1 MAYKLKKYRGVHTIK
16 DTKTGKSVDID
27 IEKYMTGGKKD
38 KEGLAKKTD
47 DNKDLTEKELEYIR
61 ESTGISFT
69 KEGAES
75 LFARPENIPVGT
87 QPELD
92 YGKYKDLGYFNMDYN
107 GGQII
112 VSPTKQNPS
121 NASLHKDNLT
131 YLQKLNPNV
140 NIIRNRSGNGYLPYE
155 QRMEYGGKKVPKYAV
170 GGCPEWDI
178 ECQERQKRLEGL
190 TSRGEYGYQ
199 DGSIGNAAVPSQPL
213 NIDYDYFNDP
223 EDVMTGGTRQKVAS
237 VQAEGLQQGLS
248 KGDDL
253 LSNRYY
259 DPKTKTYSD
268 NTYETTTDASNL
280 GPVALKADTSN
291 INPQVDKNFNIFNQY
306 AGVDIPT
313 AAYTLGQGIKS
324 GNAMDIVGSSLKLT
338 TGLGRNIVGGM
349 AQQNRYDQV
358 MKEYYQD
365 QKQDQYEYMAEG
377 GRKAKELIT
386 GEYVTG
392 VDENKEQGFNA
403 EVEDGEY
410 YKTNQGQ
417 VAEVVGKKHSQ
428 GGEKMNM
435 EDEDRVLS
443 DKLRLGGEL
452 SKQLSE
458 KYDLKL
464 KAKDTYST
472 VLDKYRKK
480 VKLNKL
486 VDREAELLEKIDE
499 QRDVKDATT
508 RDLNNKV
515 LAEKMEE
522 LKEEKAPLE
531 IQREQM
537 FDELFQMQE
546 NSKTDDEKKPTM
558 EFETGGE
565 WKELAEK
572 YGISEERAKELLEAA
587 RGAAKKDIERTQSK
601 NVDGLFGNVTQEQ
614 YNDFVTRN
622 SDWFDFTDF
631 DPTKRGDVTRL
642 QEQYNART
650 DGQTVKIDG
659 LFGEQTASMF
669 LTDTPPMQPI
679 GFKNPDILAGDV
691 PLRADQSAP
700 QYEMT
705 PNVEADI
712 RNRNR
717 GNGQMVGAYLFPDQ
731 SPMQPTQLQ
740 GTIKQETRYDRI
752 RPNEIDIVP
761 YLQSIADREAVQMR
775 NLEGLSPNVRLAAM
789 SNARANS
796 QGQES
801 QVRNQIDVQN
811 LQQRAQADQFNA
823 RTQAR
828 EVDMNN
834 QNALMYEQRQLTA
847 QSNTDNQINDF
858 YNQTQAISSQRF
870 RDIQN
875 LNIANARNEDMAYMP
890 GRGFVQKRSNQ
901 ELLNNYIN
909 SKGLNQYNAMY
920 GFSIK

>member
-121 NASLHKDNLT
+121 NAALHRDNLT
-131 YLQKLNPNV
+131 YLQKLNPTA

-155 QRMEYGGKKVPKYAV
+155 QRMEYGGKKVPKYNMGTSFCEPGYTFDNAL
-170 GGCPEWDI
+170 G
-178 ECQERQKRLEGL
+178 ECVPDNNDMSNYEIVEGQMVLKGQPGKL
-190 TSRGEYGYQ
+190 TSTSARNDISNYNIENGQ
-199 DGSIGNAAVPSQPL
+199 AVYKGVQP
-213 NIDYDYFNDP
+213 
-223 EDVMTGGTRQKVAS
+223 VSSMKA
-237 VQAEGLQQGLS
+237 QGLV

-253 LSNRYY
+253 MSYKKK
-259 DPKTKTYSD
+259 DGSTQSYSSD
-268 NTYETTTDASNL
+268 VINPTLA
-280 GPVALKADTSN
+280 PVALKADTPK

-324 GNAMDIVGSSLKLT
+324 GNTMGIVGSSLKLA

-365 QKQDQYEYMAEG
+365 QKQDQYEYMADG
-377 GRKAKELIT
+377 GKKAKELIT

-403 EVEDGEY
+403 EVEEGEY

-417 VAEVVGKKHSQ
+417 VAEIVGKKHSQ

-443 DKLRLGGEL
+443 DKLKLGGEL

-499 QRDVKDATT
+499 QKDVKDVTT
-508 RDLNNKV
+508 RDLNNRV

-531 IQREQM
+531 SQREQM

-546 NSKTDDEKKPTM
+546 NSKTDNEKEPTM
-558 EFETGGE
+558 EFEEGGE

-572 YGISEERAKELLEAA
+572 YDISEERAKELLEAA

-614 YNDFVTRN
+614 YDDFVTRN

-650 DGQTVKIDG
+650 DGQTVKVDG

-669 LTDTPPMQPI
+669 LTDTPPMQSM
-679 GFKNPDILAGDV
+679 GFKNPDIVGGDV
-691 PLRADQSAP
+691 PLRADQSVP

-717 GNGQMVGAYLFPDQ
+717 GNGQMVGAYLFPDE

-752 RPNEIDIVP
+752 RPNEIDVVP

-847 QSNTDNQINDF
+847 QSNTDRDINNF
-858 YNQTQAISSQRF
+858 YNTTQAIGAQRF

-875 LNIANARNEDMAYMP
+875 LNIANSRNEDMAYMP

-909 SKGLNQYNAMY
+909 SKGLNQ
-920 GFSIK
+920 

>member
-155 QRMEYGGKKVPKYAV
+155 QRMEYGGKKVPKYNM
-170 GGCPEWDI
+170 GTSFCEPGYTFDNTLG
-178 ECQERQKRLEGL
+178 EC
-190 TSRGEYGYQ
+190 
-199 DGSIGNAAVPSQPL
+199 VPDN

-223 EDVMTGGTRQKVAS
+223 DQIMIGQPSGTKNQVK
-237 VQAEGLQQGLS
+237 
-248 KGDDL
+248 
-253 LSNRYY
+253 
-259 DPKTKTYSD
+259 SD
-268 NTYETTTDASNL
+268 ITAPNL
-280 GPVALKADTSN
+280 DPVALKADTPK

-324 GNAMDIVGSSLKLT
+324 GNTMGIVGSSLKLA

-365 QKQDQYEYMAEG
+365 QKQDQYEYMADG
-377 GRKAKELIT
+377 GKKAKELIT

-417 VAEVVGKKHSQ
+417 VAEIVGKKHSQ

-443 DKLRLGGEL
+443 DKLKLGGEL

-499 QRDVKDATT
+499 QKYVKDATT
-508 RDLNNKV
+508 RDLNNRV

-572 YGISEERAKELLEAA
+572 YDISEERAKELLEAA

-614 YNDFVTRN
+614 YDDFVTRN

-679 GFKNPDILAGDV
+679 GFKNPDI
-691 PLRADQSAP
+691 
-700 QYEMT
+700 
-705 PNVEADI
+705 
-712 RNRNR
+712 
-717 GNGQMVGAYLFPDQ
+717 VGAYLFPDQ

-847 QSNTDNQINDF
+847 QSNTDRDINNF
-858 YNQTQAISSQRF
+858 YNTTQAIGAQRF

-875 LNIANARNEDMAYMP
+875 LNIANSRNEDMAYMP

-909 SKGLNQYNAMY
+909 SKGLNQ
-920 GFSIK
+920 